1 MITPQTERKPYFA
14 GLDNLR
20 AYAFILVF
28 FSHMY
33 FNFFPANEVYRK
45 IFAHGE
51 IGVQIF
57 FVLSAFLIMYLS
69 LREFSKTGRFS
80 VLHFFKKRILRI
92 WPVYFLVVM
101 VSYLIYILSNTT
113 EFMGCIHMF
122 SYFLGNVCM
131 IQDFPHVAGALTIS
145 PMWSVS
151 VEQQF
156 YTVFPIL
163 FLLGILALQKI
174 PKIHR
179 ALLQMFLFAVAV
191 SLIVYAVYVRYQH
204 TYNWRYL
211 DYSLAT
217 SLPSLISGLCLAY
230 LMHKRIKLIE
240 YIRLHTKIYISI
252 GLIIFASGIFL
263 KTTYPWGSLLYI
275 IPIIISVL
283 IYIILATKEREVLT
297 EKKSVF
303 GYMGVISYGLYA
315 YHMFAVLLVQKFLF
329 PTFSNNPLLAS
340 VITFA
345 LTIGFAH
352 ISYTYMESWFLK
364 FK

>member
-1 MITPQTERKPYFA
+1 MITQSTERKSYFT

-20 AYAFILVF
+20 ACAFMLVF

-69 LREFSKTGRFS
+69 LREFSKTGAFS

-92 WPVYFLVVM
+92 WPVYFLVVGA
-101 VSYLIYILSNTT
+101 SYLIYVLSNTT
-113 EFMGCIHMF
+113 ELMGCIHMF

-156 YTVFPIL
+156 YTVFPIV
-163 FLLGILALQKI
+163 FLLGILVLQKFQ
-174 PKIHR
+174 KINK
-179 ALLQMFLFAVAV
+179 ALLHIVVFAAAAA
-191 SLIVYAVYVRYQH
+191 LIAYALYVRYLH
-204 TYNWRYL
+204 SDNWRYI
-211 DYSLAT
+211 DYSLAS

-230 LMHKRIKLIE
+230 FMHKRVRIIDHMRT
-240 YIRLHTKIYISI
+240 YTKAYAIF
-252 GLIIFASGIFL
+252 GLLIFAYGIVL
-263 KTTYPWGSLLYI
+263 KNTYPWGALLYV
-275 IPIIISVL
+275 IPIICSVL
-283 IYIILATKEREVLT
+283 IYIVLATKEKVGQTGKRSIV
-297 EKKSVF
+297 
-303 GYMGVISYGLYA
+303 GYMGLISYGLYA
-315 YHMFAVLLVQKFLF
+315 YHMFAVVLVQKFLF
-329 PTFSNNPLLAS
+329 PAYSNNPLLAS
-340 VITFA
+340 VLTLIIT
-345 LTIGFAH
+345 ICIAH
-352 ISYTYMESWFLK
+352 ASFKYMESWFLK